1 MIRRVYGEG
10 GFAMFLEGGGFRIER
25 PRLFLLRMTPGC
37 VQGPIDPVK
46 IRLDKGSANDF
57 RICVSRIFTTHD

>member
-10 GFAMFLEGGGFRIER
+10 GFAMFLEGGDFRIER

-37 VQGPIDPVK
+37 VQGPIDRVK
-46 IRLDKGSANDF
+46 IRLDNGSANDF
-57 RICVSRIFTTHD
+57 